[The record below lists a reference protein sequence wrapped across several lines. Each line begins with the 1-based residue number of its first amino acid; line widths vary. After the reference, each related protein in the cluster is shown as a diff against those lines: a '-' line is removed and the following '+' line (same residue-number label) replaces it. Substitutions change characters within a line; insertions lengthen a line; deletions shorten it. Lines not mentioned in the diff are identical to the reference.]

1 MKMFLGEYNP
11 NITTGNRIALPKK
24 HREQLAK
31 NEVVLSKGFERC
43 ILIYDFKDWGERV
56 EKQVDNLTDAAV
68 LSEEIKPVKRSD
80 LERYLYTSAVETT
93 IDAQG
98 RIVLPVPLLE
108 YAGLKESTA
117 VIGVGDHIEI
127 WDLATWKE
135 HLKNISENVTE

>member
-31 NEVVLSKGFERC
+31 SEVVLSKGFEKC
-43 ILIYDFKDWGERV
+43 ILIYDYKDWGERV
-56 EKQVDNLTDAAV
+56 EKQVDNLTNAAV
-68 LSEEIKPVKRSD
+68 LSKEIKSVKRSD
-80 LERYLYTSAVETT
+80 LERYLYTSAVEIA

-98 RIVLPVPLLE
+98 RIVLPAPLLE
-108 YAGLKESTA
+108 YAGIKECTA

-127 WDLATWKE
+127 WDLETWKE